1 MAETRLSDP
10 VTNFRFVVVS
20 TKCRAGFSKV
30 TGMREEND
38 VIEYR
43 EGTDSGFLQKYPGM
57 RKYPEMTFE
66 RGLTREAKA
75 LIQWRNSVM
84 KGQNYKDRL
93 EIDVQ
98 TCAGLPSPNNI
109 ARRVVLPAS
118 WPSAL
123 EISDMDAK
131 ASEVAI
137 ESMTIQHE
145 GASDIGY
152 PSIFV

>member
-20 TKCRAGFSKV
+20 SRCRAGFSKV
-30 TGMREEND
+30 TGMKEESD

-43 EGTDSGFLQKYPGM
+43 EGTDSAFLQKYPGM

-66 RGLTREAKA
+66 RGLTREAMA
-75 LIQWRNSVM
+75 LVQWRRDVIRE
-84 KGQNYKDRL
+84 QNYKDRM
-93 EIDVQ
+93 EVNIQ
-98 TCAGLPSPNNI
+98 TCPGTI
-109 ARRVVLPAS
+109 ARTVLLPKS
-118 WPSAL
+118 WPSGL

-131 ASEVAI
+131 ASEIAI

-145 GASDIGY
+145 GMPDKSPF
-152 PSIFV
+152 PSIFVQS